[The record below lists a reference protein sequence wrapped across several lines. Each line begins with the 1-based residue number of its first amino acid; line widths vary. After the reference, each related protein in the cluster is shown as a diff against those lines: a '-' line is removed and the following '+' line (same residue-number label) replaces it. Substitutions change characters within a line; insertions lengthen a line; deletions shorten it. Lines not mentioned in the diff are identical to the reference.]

1 MSIIE
6 KGLKEKVRFN
16 VNGNNTIEDLYDYNS
31 DTLANLGGKLY
42 EQVKQFTTTDN
53 PFKTSKKTKSQERL
67 QLQYDIVKYLYEI
80 KLSEEELAASLN
92 SIKDEEQELLAIAAM
107 QQQEELRKNPDLVKQ
122 RLSEIQTK
130 KAQLKS

>member
-42 EQVKQFTTTDN
+42 EQVKQFTADN
-53 PFKTSKKTKSQERL
+53 PFKTTKKTKSQERL

-80 KLSEEELAASLN
+80 KLAEEELAASLN

-107 QQQEELRKNPDLVKQ
+107 QQQEELRKNPELVKQ
-122 RLSEIQTK
+122 RLAEIQTK